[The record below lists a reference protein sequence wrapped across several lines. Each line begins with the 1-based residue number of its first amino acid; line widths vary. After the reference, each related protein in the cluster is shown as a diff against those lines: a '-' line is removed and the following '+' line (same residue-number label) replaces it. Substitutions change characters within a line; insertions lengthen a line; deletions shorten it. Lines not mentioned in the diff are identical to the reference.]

1 MDLETKQNKRLII
14 CLTGMPGAGKS
25 TVANSLKE
33 KGFLVIT
40 MGDIVR
46 EEARQR
52 NLEMTD
58 DNLGNLMLK
67 LRNDLGPGAIA
78 HLILKNVEN
87 KLIVYIEIFNV
98 ICSIVIIDDN
108 YTGKDVEEF
117 YYQDVIS
124 GRKHNV
130 PPQIDIDGIIKL
142 LEKKNT
148 YSIKNPTFHRK

>member
-58 DNLGNLMLK
+58 DN
-67 LRNDLGPGAIA
+67 
-78 HLILKNVEN
+78 
-87 KLIVYIEIFNV
+87 
-98 ICSIVIIDDN
+98 
-108 YTGKDVEEF
+108 
-117 YYQDVIS
+117 
-124 GRKHNV
+124 
-130 PPQIDIDGIIKL
+130 
-142 LEKKNT
+142 
-148 YSIKNPTFHRK
+148 